1 MATAI
6 APSVLLQAS
15 SFLPGVVVTRS
26 LRFGAPWGSLAHAKA
41 HTHTLSRT
49 RVGGG
54 LTGYP
59 IKRKWHYPRTYC
71 CADFSFYYTKQSAAS
86 GREKPHGLLRRS
98 PRSWRSW
105 RWSWWRSNCG
115 SINIICVCLCDT
127 SSSDPLAPSQHLKPH
142 PLTAHLAVAIYGR
155 TPENSTHSC
164 GESSAKGGGST
175 LIGFQAIVFGCDELW
190 MVGSRKGG
198 GEGARIWSLST
209 LRARFIIPLAK
220 NNKSVK
226 WPQEILPLHYNKIIF
241 LMQDSRVFAV
251 HISRLQE
258 ECCTLFLNT
267 TLKDATT
274 NYYFFTL
281 FVHLHALQFSTIVL
295 KRTPNYF
302 IILLVQHA

>member
-164 GESSAKGGGST
+164 GESSAKGGGWLYANRVPSHCFWMRRAVDGGVTKRRRRRSKDLIAFYIAGKIYNTAGQKQQKRQMATGNSAPT
-175 LIGFQAIVFGCDELW
+175 LQ
-190 MVGSRKGG
+190 
-198 GEGARIWSLST
+198 
-209 LRARFIIPLAK
+209 
-220 NNKSVK
+220 
-226 WPQEILPLHYNKIIF
+226 
-241 LMQDSRVFAV
+241 
-251 HISRLQE
+251 
-258 ECCTLFLNT
+258 
-267 TLKDATT
+267 
-274 NYYFFTL
+274 
-281 FVHLHALQFSTIVL
+281 
-295 KRTPNYF
+295 
-302 IILLVQHA
+302 